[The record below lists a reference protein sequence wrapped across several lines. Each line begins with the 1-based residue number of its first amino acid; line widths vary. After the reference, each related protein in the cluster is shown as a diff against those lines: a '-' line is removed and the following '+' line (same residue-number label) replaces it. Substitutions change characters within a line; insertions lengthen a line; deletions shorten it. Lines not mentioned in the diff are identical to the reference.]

1 LDYNASTMTQTP
13 HHRLPDWLRVKTGK
27 RHLTQA
33 TRELVHDFGLHTVC
47 EGAHCPNIGECYSRK
62 VATFM
67 ILGDTCTRN
76 CGFCAVN
83 SGDPAAVDPGEPER
97 VAQASASLGLKYVV
111 ITSVTRDDLPDGGAG
126 QFARTIAA
134 VHEAIPGASVE
145 VLTPDFGG
153 DAAALETVLAAVP
166 EVFNHNAETVRRL
179 QTTVRP
185 QANYDLSLGVLREAR
200 AIAPGIPT
208 KSGIM
213 VGLGETEAEVQE
225 TLADLR
231 AAGCEIVTIGQYLRP
246 SRRHLPVAEY
256 VPPEQFAAYERHGYA
271 LGFRH
276 VASGPFV
283 RSSYQAERSAG
294 LLHETTQ

>member
-1 LDYNASTMTQTP
+1 M
-13 HHRLPDWLRVKTGK
+13 PDWLRVKTGK
-27 RHLTQA
+27 RHLTEG
-33 TRELVHDFGLHTVC
+33 TRALVQDFGLHTVC
-47 EGAHCPNIGECYSRK
+47 EGAHCPNIGECYSRH

-83 SGDPAAVDPGEPER
+83 SGQPTPVDPTEPAR
-97 VAQASASLGLKYVV
+97 VAQAAASLGLKYVV
-111 ITSVTRDDLPDGGAG
+111 VTSVTRDDLPDGGAG
-126 QFARTIAA
+126 QFASTITA
-134 VHEAIPGASVE
+134 VHGAIPEGRVE

-153 DAAALETVLAAVP
+153 DADAIRAVLDARP
-166 EVFNHNAETVRRL
+166 EVFNHNVETVRRL
-179 QTTVRP
+179 QATVRP
-185 QANYDLSLGVLREAR
+185 QANYERSLGVLRAAR
-200 AIAPGIPT
+200 QIAPDIAT

-213 VGLGETEAEVQE
+213 VGLGETEPEVHE

-231 AAGCEIVTIGQYLRP
+231 AAGCEIVTIGQYLQP
-246 SRRHLPVAEY
+246 SRRHLPVVDY
-256 VPPEQFAAYERHGYA
+256 MPPEQFKALEKYAYG

-294 LLHETTQ
+294 ALREPTP